1 MRRITAKFSIIAVL
15 SAILLTL
22 CSCGAEYKDDGKLSV
37 VATLFPQYDFA
48 QAIGGN
54 RANVTMLL
62 PFGSESHTYDPS
74 IKDITLVSNA
84 DMFVYTGES
93 LERWAAELV
102 GSTADSGCTVL
113 DLSESVMLLEGADED
128 VHEHNG
134 EDEKSDH
141 THDFDGHIWTNP
153 ENAILMAESIR
164 DAYISLDPEGEDYY
178 RDNAEGLIKQLRGL
192 SERLEKL
199 SETYDGRTV
208 YFGGRFAFLYMF
220 EACGFSYKSPYHGC
234 GEESEPS
241 IRVIAEISDS
251 MKKDGAKY
259 IFCEEMSEG
268 KIASALASETGATV
282 LLLHSCHNLSL
293 DEAKAGETYISLM
306 NKNIENLER
315 VLTE

>member
-1 MRRITAKFSIIAVL
+1 MRRIIAKLSIIAVL
-15 SAILLTL
+15 FAVLLTL
-22 CSCGAEYKDDGKLSV
+22 CSCGVAHKDDGKLSV
-37 VATLFPQYDFA
+37 VTTLFPQYDFA

-74 IKDITLVSNA
+74 IKDITIVSNA

-102 GSTADSGCTVL
+102 ENTVDSGCSVI
-113 DLSESVMLLEGADED
+113 DLSKNITLLEGVAED
-128 VHEHNG
+128 DHDHESH
-134 EDEKSDH
+134 ESEH

-153 ENAILMAESIR
+153 ENAIVMAENIR
-164 DAYISLDPEGEDYY
+164 DAYISLDPEGKDYY
-178 RDNAEGLIKQLRGL
+178 TANAERLTEQLHNL
-192 SERLEKL
+192 SEKLEKL
-199 SETYDGRTV
+199 SDNYDGRTV

-220 EACGFSYKSPYHGC
+220 DACGFNYKSPYHGC

-241 IRVIAEISDS
+241 IRVIAEISEA

-259 IFCEEMSEG
+259 IFKEEMSEG
-268 KIASALASETGATV
+268 KIASALAFETGATV
-282 LLLHSCHNLSL
+282 LVMHSCHNLSL
-293 DEAKAGETYISLM
+293 DEAKAGENYISLM

-315 VLTE
+315 VLSE

>member
-1 MRRITAKFSIIAVL
+1 MRRIIARFSIFAVL
-15 SAILLTL
+15 LALLPTF
-22 CSCGAEYKDDGKLSV
+22 CSCGIARNDDGKLSV

-48 QAIGGN
+48 QAIGGE
-54 RANVTMLL
+54 RATVTMLL

-102 GSTADSGCTVL
+102 ENTADSGCAVL
-113 DLSESVMLLEGADED
+113 DLSEGISLLEGAGED
-128 VHEHNG
+128 VHGHNG
-134 EDEKSDH
+134 EAEKSEH
-141 THDFDGHIWTNP
+141 AHDFDGHIWTSP
-153 ENAILMAESIR
+153 ENAIVMAESIR

-178 RDNAEGLIKQLRGL
+178 TDNAEGLIKQLRAL

-199 SETYDGRTV
+199 SEIYDGRTV

-220 EACGFSYKSPYHGC
+220 EEYGFNYKSPYHGC

-251 MKKDGAKY
+251 MKKDDAKY
-259 IFCEEMSEG
+259 ILCEEMSEG

-293 DEAKAGETYISLM
+293 DEASAGETYISLM